1 MVYYGKNV
9 LSVAKIFKY
18 IKMIIEGT
26 VPRDGG

>member
-1 MVYYGKNV
+1 

-26 VPRDGG
+26 VPRDGGWGKALEY